1 VDISLATDIEQ
12 FVSEPLQGGRYRTV
26 GEVIAE
32 GLRLLRE
39 REQSEALRNDI
50 ATGIEQADAGRLS
63 PFDRDTLQEVQAA
76 GRAHLAAGR
85 RPGVP

>member
-1 VDISLATDIEQ
+1 VDIALTPEIEQ
-12 FVSEPLQGGRYRTV
+12 FVSEALKGGRYRTV
-26 GEVIAE
+26 SEVIAG

-63 PFDRDTLQEVQAA
+63 LFDRDTLREIQAA
-76 GRAHLAAGR
+76 GRAQLAAGR
-85 RPGVP
+85 RLGVP